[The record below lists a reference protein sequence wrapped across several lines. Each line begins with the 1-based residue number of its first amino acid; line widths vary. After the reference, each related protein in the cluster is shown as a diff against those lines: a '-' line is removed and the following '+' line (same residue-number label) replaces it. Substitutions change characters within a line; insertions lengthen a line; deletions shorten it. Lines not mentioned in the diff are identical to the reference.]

1 MNININLDYS
11 DSVISSV
18 LYKTK
23 TIAMIGLSSSWNRPS
38 YFVAKYLIDRGY
50 KIYPINPKEAGKKIL
65 GQKVYSNITEIK
77 DKIDMVDVFR
87 KSSDIDKIIEDIL
100 ACNPQFIW
108 LQIGVINNK
117 LAKVAANKNITII
130 MNRCPKIEYSR
141 LSGELGWGGI
151 NSGNI
156 INKRRIIKP
165 VAT

>member
-11 DSVISSV
+11 DRVISSV

-23 TIAMIGLSSSWNRPS
+23 TIAIIGLSSSWNRPS

-117 LAKVAANKNITII
+117 LAKAATNKNIPII

>member
-1 MNININLDYS
+1 MKLDHSETYLKNILKK
-11 DSVISSV
+11 V
-18 LYKTK
+18 K
-23 TIAMIGLSSSWNRPS
+23 TIALVGASPNENRDS
-38 YFVAKYLIDRGY
+38 FKVMRHLIKNGY
-50 KIYPINPKEAGKKIL
+50 KVFPVNPNESGKKIL
-65 GQKVYSNITEIK
+65 GQKCFNSLENIQT
-77 DKIDMVDVFR
+77 KIDMVDVFR
-87 KSSDIDKIIEDIL
+87 KSSEIDKIIEDIL

-117 LAKVAANKNITII
+117 LAKVAANKNIPII

>member
-1 MNININLDYS
+1 MLFRS
-11 DSVISSV
+11 
-18 LYKTK
+18 
-23 TIAMIGLSSSWNRPS
+23 
-38 YFVAKYLIDRGY
+38 
-50 KIYPINPKEAGKKIL
+50 PINPKEAGKKIL

-108 LQIGVINNK
+108 LQIGVMNNT
-117 LAKVAANKNITII
+117 LAKISTNKNIPII